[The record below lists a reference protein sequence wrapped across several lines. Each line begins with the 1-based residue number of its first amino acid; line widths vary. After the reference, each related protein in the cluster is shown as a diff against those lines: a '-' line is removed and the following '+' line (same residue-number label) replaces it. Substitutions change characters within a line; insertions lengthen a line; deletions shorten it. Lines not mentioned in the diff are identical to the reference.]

1 MSYNLI
7 NGYHGTTLDAAL
19 SICQNGFNAYNK
31 KHYWLGKGVYFF
43 QDATAL
49 AWKWA
54 KWKANR
60 QNSEPAVVSVTID
73 LKDCMDL
80 LDIGW
85 KKVIMDGHRH
95 FVEKC
100 TQDGIPVP
108 TQEGIEEGVGAILG
122 VDHELDCSVIN
133 HTIELLYNEGNMTIR
148 SVRGVFWEGR
158 PLYKT
163 SHLFTRGHVAIAV
176 RDISVIGKPFLLKR
190 PDEEK

>member
-7 NGYHGTTLDAAL
+7 NGYHGTTIDAAL
-19 SICQNGFNAYNK
+19 SICQNGFNAYDK
-31 KHYWLGKGVYFF
+31 KHYWFGKGVYFF

-54 KWKANR
+54 KWKAAR
-60 QNSEPAVVSVTID
+60 QDSEPAVVSATID

-80 LDIGW
+80 VKDIGW
-85 KKVIMDGHRH
+85 GDIIMDAHRR
-95 FVEKC
+95 FEEKC
-100 TQDGIPVP
+100 IRDGIPVP
-108 TQEGIEEGVGAILG
+108 IQKGVEEGVEAIIG

-133 HTIELLYNEGNMTIR
+133 HAVKLLYDEGNMTIR

-176 RDISVIGKPFLLKR
+176 RDISVIGKPFLVKAPR
-190 PDEEK
+190 